1 MLGQDDIVYGK
12 DTGMKSFATV
22 IKQVLAVIQSSK
34 DQTTLISSLFNVW
47 EENILS
53 LGEGMQE
60 ELGMMLNQKQ
70 FTKILTIPSTFF
82 DQCKERGV
90 PFRVLYGGVIT
101 SLTDFRLKYLN
112 FRFLFHT
119 SYSLEVLFFK
129 PERGV
134 P

>member
-22 IKQVLAVIQSSK
+22 IKQVLAMIQSSK

-60 ELGMMLNQKQ
+60 ELGMMLNK
-70 FTKILTIPSTFF
+70 KNS
-82 DQCKERGV
+82 
-90 PFRVLYGGVIT
+90 
-101 SLTDFRLKYLN
+101 LKYLQFPQRSLTN
-112 FRFLFHT
+112 VKNEGYPSE
-119 SYSLEVLFFK
+119 SYM
-129 PERGV
+129 GV
-134 P
+134 

>member
-60 ELGMMLNQKQ
+60 ELGMMLNQNN
-70 FTKILTIPSTFF
+70 S
-82 DQCKERGV
+82 
-90 PFRVLYGGVIT
+90 
-101 SLTDFRLKYLN
+101 LKYLQFPQRSLTN
-112 FRFLFHT
+112 VKNEGYPSE
-119 SYSLEVLFFK
+119 SYM
-129 PERGV
+129 GV
-134 P
+134 